1 MDIRRFNR
9 CSKAWT
15 EHKYKTMD
23 KAAGQKELQIL
34 QEVVAL
40 YCLFSRKYQYD
51 NWNLQNDCETIVKR
65 VQE

>member
-51 NWNLQNDCETIVKR
+51 N
-65 VQE
+65 